1 MKYACALLVSLCLA
15 SAASAGPDSLVQAI
29 VNSVSQDSIRATIQ
43 RLQEFGTRFNPS
55 ESNYA
60 AVHYAQGRMVDYACD
75 TVYLHQFDTS
85 GYLYP
90 SAIGVKRGRLH
101 PNIEYIIC
109 GHIDDAGP
117 PNDSVPGA
125 DDDASG
131 VAVALEA
138 CRVFAQHWFNYTV
151 RFACFNSEER
161 GGYGACLYA
170 YEARQRGD
178 SILGVLNFDMVGY
191 GPEGHDSVT
200 VAACDSNPNC
210 LGLQQQWCFAANAY
224 TDLKYRPFPCGR
236 DSFATFDHYWFLEN
250 GYKALLV
257 EEAQN
262 TPEYHR
268 IGDTLGP
275 LGYESCS
282 VNNLPLLAE
291 VTKAAVATLAILA
304 QADGI
309 TGTQETPDQHGA
321 PASCPTVAHG
331 VLVLAGAA
339 GHRYAAARLMDV
351 MGRDVIDLR
360 PGAND
365 VSALSPGVYFVRRP
379 ETEDG
384 RPAAVRKIVLT
395 E

>member
-1 MKYACALLVSLCLA
+1 VKYACALLVSLCTI

-43 RLQEFGTRFNPS
+43 RLQGFGTRYNPS

-60 AVHYAQGRMVDYACD
+60 AVHYAQGRMMDYACD

-85 GYLYP
+85 GYLHP
-90 SAIGVKRGRLH
+90 SVIGVKRGRLH

-109 GHIDDAGP
+109 GHIDDAGSTH
-117 PNDSVPGA
+117 DSAPGA

-131 VAVALEA
+131 ISVVLEA

-151 RFACFNSEER
+151 RFACFNSEEG
-161 GGYGACLYA
+161 GGYGASLYA

-210 LGLQQQWCFAANAY
+210 LGLQQQWCFAADAY
-224 TDLKYRPFPCGR
+224 TALKYRPFPCR
-236 DSFATFDHYWFLEN
+236 QDSFIGFDHYGFLVN

-275 LGYESCS
+275 LGYESCG

-291 VTKAAVATLAILA
+291 VAKAAVASLAILA
-304 QADGI
+304 QTDGI
-309 TGTQETPDQHGA
+309 AGIQERPDHHGTSA
-321 PASCPTVAHG
+321 RCAILARG
-331 VLVLAGAA
+331 VLLLPGAVGLGSGAA
-339 GHRYAAARLMDV
+339 SLLDVSGRRV
-351 MGRDVIDLR
+351 MGLQA
-360 PGAND
+360 GAND
-365 VSALSPGVYFVRRP
+365 VRALAPGVYFVRKAQAQAQA
-379 ETEDG
+379 E
-384 RPAAVRKIVLT
+384 AVRKVVVT
-395 E
+395 R

>member
-1 MKYACALLVSLCLA
+1 LA

-236 DSFATFDHYWFLEN
+236 DSFAMFDHYWFLEN

-275 LGYESCS
+275 LGYESCG
-282 VNNLPLLAE
+282 VNNLPLVAE
-291 VTKAAVATLAILA
+291 VTKAAVASLALLA
-304 QADGI
+304 QMDGI
-309 TGTQETPDQHGA
+309 AGIQDTTDRRGTPV
-321 PASCPTVAHG
+321 SSPTVVRG
-331 VLVLAGAA
+331 ILLLVEAAGRRSGAA
-339 GHRYAAARLMDV
+339 SLLDAAGRKV
-351 MGRDVIDLR
+351 MGLRQGATDVR
-360 PGAND
+360 
-365 VSALSPGVYFVRRP
+365 ALAPGVYFIRG
-379 ETEDG
+379 EG
-384 RPAAVRKIVLT
+384 RGAGDVGPIRKVVLT
-395 E
+395 R